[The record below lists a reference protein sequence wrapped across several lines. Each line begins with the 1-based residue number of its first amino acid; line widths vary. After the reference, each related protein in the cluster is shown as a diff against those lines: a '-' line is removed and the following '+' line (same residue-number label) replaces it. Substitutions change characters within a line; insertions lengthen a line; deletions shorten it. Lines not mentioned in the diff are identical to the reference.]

1 MRRGSTSRKSNH
13 KLAGAK
19 CGNALSRLSIASC
32 VGLGLLFASATAAA
46 GESGGDLRAATQNP
60 ISSLISLPLKL
71 TVDQG
76 AANGDAQILN
86 VNPVYP
92 VTVGDWNLVSRAL
105 IPIANVDGAIPG
117 PDNPSPVGASSA
129 SGLGDINYSLYFSPV
144 KVDKVIWGVGPSI
157 NLPTASD
164 DQLGS
169 GKWSAGI
176 TAVALTQPEWGTV
189 GGLVRQL
196 WSFAGDS
203 DRKDVNQTLIE
214 PFLNYN
220 LDKGWYLTTDLVIT
234 ANWEADSDD
243 RWTVPLGGG
252 FGRIFKIGNQPIN
265 SKLEAYYN
273 VERPDGAPEWQIAFQ
288 WAFLFPK

>member
-1 MRRGSTSRKSNH
+1 MGVTRNMKKRRISPLIR
-13 KLAGAK
+13 
-19 CGNALSRLSIASC
+19 I
-32 VGLGLLFASATAAA
+32 AA
-46 GESGGDLRAATQNP
+46 GLCLGVIVSYSVSAEEKAGGGGDLRSAAQNP
-60 ISSLISLPLKL
+60 ISSLISLPFKF

-76 AANGDAQILN
+76 ANNGDAQILN
-86 VNPVYP
+86 INPVVP

-105 IPIANVDGAIPG
+105 IPIANVDGAIQG
-117 PDNPSPVGASSA
+117 PNNPSPGRGNGA

-144 KVDKVIWGVGPSI
+144 KYDKVIWGVGPSI

-169 GKWSAGI
+169 GKWSAGV
-176 TAVALTQPEWGTV
+176 TGVALAQPDWGTV

-203 DRKDVNQTLIE
+203 DRKSVNQTLIE

-220 LDKGWYLTTDLVIT
+220 LDNGWYLTTDLVIT
-234 ANWEADSDD
+234 ANWQADSDN

-252 FGRIFKIGNQPIN
+252 VGKLFKVGEQPIN
-265 SKLEAYYN
+265 AKLEAYYN
-273 VERPDGAPEWQIAFQ
+273 VERPDGAPEWQFAFQ

>member
-1 MRRGSTSRKSNH
+1 MKSMDIARLMRITAGLCLGALVGGSV
-13 KLAGAK
+13 
-19 CGNALSRLSIASC
+19 NAEEK
-32 VGLGLLFASATAAA
+32 GG
-46 GESGGDLRAATQNP
+46 GGGDLRSAAQNP

-71 TVDQG
+71 TIDQG
-76 AANGDAQILN
+76 ASNGDAQILN
-86 VNPVYP
+86 VNPVIP

-105 IPIANVDGAIPG
+105 IPIANVDGPIPG
-117 PDNPSPVGASSA
+117 PDNPSPGPGDGA

-144 KVDKVIWGVGPSI
+144 KYDKVIWGVGPSI

-169 GKWSAGI
+169 GKWSAGLS
-176 TAVALTQPEWGTV
+176 AVALSQPKWGTV

-196 WSFAGDS
+196 WSFAGDD
-203 DRKDVNQTLIE
+203 DRKEVNQTLIE

-220 LDKGWYLTTDLVIT
+220 LDDGWYLTTDLVIT
-234 ANWEADSDD
+234 ANWEAKSDD

-252 FGRIFKIGNQPIN
+252 IGKLFKVGEQPIN
-265 SKLEAYYN
+265 AKLEAYYN
-273 VERPDGAPEWQIAFQ
+273 AERPTGAPEWQISFQ